1 MWAPKKCNVLIKHA
15 HGSDLLRKIFRA
27 GACQV
32 VDVDQHVWSIK
43 ALLLTVLQFR
53 RGLKLSAQYFGHYA
67 NLTGCRLVVTFRNN
81 GANAGDF
88 KLQNRS
94 IKTASF
100 QNGIYS
106 DEVNQLRGAR
116 SGPDV
121 AFGFSVNGIKWLY
134 PGMDPQPI
142 AHATGSLRSNLIP
155 RRPHNAQRGPLLFI
169 SQWKKNM
176 DHRFY
181 EVEALVLPFLSTW
194 CASREIDFVILGAS
208 RDESKREGR
217 FFEALI
223 GSRAFHFNPKAQDDW
238 TEAYRQ
244 VDSAE
249 IVVTVN
255 STLGV
260 EAVLRGKRTC
270 FFTDISLHTV
280 KRRLFSPFVVG
291 YERGPF
297 WVNNG
302 SLEDFDQILTRILS
316 ISEASYAS
324 EIGDA
329 DWLGISDPGLFR
341 TRKHL
346 IEVWPELEQI
356 VQPLSRPVMAEGGL

>member
-1 MWAPKKCNVLIKHA
+1 MWAPRRSAVLIKYSN
-15 HGSDLLRKIFRA
+15 GSDLLRKIFRG

-43 ALLLTVLQFR
+43 ALLLTMLHFR
-53 RGLKLSAQYFGHYA
+53 GGLKLSAQYFGHYA
-67 NLTGCRLVVTFRNN
+67 NLTGCHLVVTFRNN
-81 GANAGDF
+81 GVNLGDF

-94 IKTASF
+94 VKTASF
-100 QNGIYS
+100 QNGTYS
-106 DEVNQLRGAR
+106 DEVDQLRGAR

-169 SQWKKNM
+169 SQWRKNM
-176 DHRFY
+176 DHRYY

-194 CASREIDFVILGAS
+194 CASREIDLVILGAS
-208 RDESKREGR
+208 RGESKREEG

-223 GSRAFHFNPKAQDDW
+223 GSGAFHFDPKAQDDW

-249 IVVTVN
+249 IVVAVD

-260 EAVLRGKRTC
+260 EAVLRGKKTC
-270 FFTDISLHTV
+270 FFTDLSIHTV
-280 KRRLFSPFVVG
+280 ETRVFSQSAVEYG
-291 YERGPF
+291 RGPF

-302 SLEDFDQILTRILS
+302 SIEDFNHVLSKILS

-324 EIGDA
+324 EIGDT
-329 DWLGISDPGLFR
+329 DWLGTSDPGMFQ

-346 IEVWPELEQI
+346 IEVCPELEQI
-356 VQPLSRPVMAEGGL
+356 IQPLSRPVTA